1 MTTLG
6 KYEIVQELGTGSMGV
21 IYRARDTILDRDVA
35 LKTIARA
42 GSLDPELK
50 ERFYREA
57 RSCARLQHSN
67 IVTVYD
73 LGEQDGTAYI
83 AMELLVGADLRR
95 FIAEKQTLP
104 VERKIELLAGVCDG
118 LEHAHT
124 HGIVHRDIKPSNI
137 FLNEDGRAKILD
149 FGVAR
154 LPTSNLTM
162 MGRVLGTPHYMA
174 PEQII
179 GKPCDVRSDVF
190 SLAIVAFEFLSS
202 AHPFFGESIPK
213 RILHEPPDELLARN
227 PQLPPDL
234 GPVIAKG
241 LEKEPE
247 QRYPSAAEFGS
258 ALRKVRNRLRGLP
271 PGTESRISYPALA
284 TPPPPAASISF
295 PSAEPTRDELRVP
308 VNANT
313 EFKMSALLTALQ
325 EFDTAIEQ
333 RDVSGGRRALEI
345 IRKVAAVDDRFST
358 ALKESISRMQD
369 LEASMP
375 PRAEPPAP
383 PPVPAPMPPMA
394 QPSPTI
400 PPAPA
405 IKETIP
411 AASVPPPPTET
422 RPSVPPP
429 THPSEAAVAVGQAE
443 VNSHPAFS
451 DDATSL
457 FTAATLPHRPAPA
470 VTTPA
475 PVAPPPPAKTETK
488 PAAGT
493 GTGEPKPAAK
503 PVAGPPNAAPA
514 KAAVPGPP
522 EVVATQSA
530 AKDGQSAPRKNAIL
544 LFGAIA
550 AVLILV
556 GGLVFYLMKRP
567 GNAER
572 VTPVAT
578 AETSADAPVFT
589 APTAS
594 SIVATVPRGAKINI
608 IRVPRSRAQEWVE
621 VQYISGATV
630 YPAGAMRA
638 VNLVNWSSTKSDVD
652 YALLQTFAPADGAG
666 EAELRLQLRKLNDFI
681 ARFPGS
687 AEEASARIDS
697 ARLSI
702 ALARQEVA
710 AGQPNGPEI
719 TGATQN
725 LDAVQNHPD
734 LAGVVQQLRQDLQA
748 VQKGAKPT
756 AASASPAPPLDV
768 ERALRSAENFWEDGD
783 YDPAERLLKRVLE
796 QQPDNQRAR
805 ALLGRVQRAKRAE
818 GLE

>member
-6 KYEIVQELGTGSMGV
+6 KYEIVQELGTGSMGI

-57 RSCARLQHSN
+57 RSCARLQHPN

-83 AMELLVGADLRR
+83 AMELLVGADLRK

-104 VERKIELLAGVCDG
+104 VERKIELLAGVCEG
-118 LEHAHT
+118 LHHAHS
-124 HGIVHRDIKPSNI
+124 HGIIHRDIKPSNI

-190 SLAIVAFEFLSS
+190 SLAIVAFEFLSY

-213 RILHEPPDELLARN
+213 RILHEPPDGLLARN
-227 PQLPPDL
+227 PQLPPEL
-234 GPVIAKG
+234 EPLIAKG

-247 QRYPSAAEFGS
+247 QRYPSAGEFGS
-258 ALRKVRNRLRGLP
+258 ALRKLLNRLRGMATST
-271 PGTESRISYPALA
+271 GTRTGHPAA
-284 TPPPPAASISF
+284 PPPSAAVSF
-295 PSAEPTRDELRVP
+295 PSAEPTSDEVRVP
-308 VNANT
+308 ANANT

-333 RDVSGGRRALEI
+333 RDIPAGRRALEI

-375 PRAEPPAP
+375 PPAEPPAP
-383 PPVPAPMPPMA
+383 PPSAAPTAPRVA
-394 QPSPTI
+394 PSPAI
-400 PPAPA
+400 PPAA
-405 IKETIP
+405 AVKETAP
-411 AASVPPPPTET
+411 APSAPPPPPEA
-422 RPSVPPP
+422 RPLAPPP
-429 THPSEAAVAVGQAE
+429 AHPSEAAVAVGQAE
-443 VNSHPAFS
+443 VKLQPAFS
-451 DDATSL
+451 GDATSL
-457 FTAATLPHRPAPA
+457 FGAAAPPRVAPA
-470 VTTPA
+470 ATTPA
-475 PVAPPPPAKTETK
+475 PAAPAPPLPTETR
-488 PAAGT
+488 PASGIGT
-493 GTGEPKPAAK
+493 GDPKPAAK
-503 PVAGPPNAAPA
+503 PEAARQSAAPA
-514 KAAVPGPP
+514 KPAVPHAP
-522 EVVATQSA
+522 EIVISKSEPKTSQP
-530 AKDGQSAPRKNAIL
+530 APRRNTIL

-550 AVLILV
+550 AVLILA
-556 GGLVFYLMKRP
+556 GGLVFYLMNRP
-567 GNAER
+567 GSAER
-572 VTPVAT
+572 VTAVAT
-578 AETSADAPVFT
+578 AETSVDAPVFT

-594 SIVATVPRGAKINI
+594 KIIATAPRGAKINI
-608 IRVPRSRAQEWVE
+608 IRAPRSRTQEWVE

-630 YPAGAMRA
+630 YPAGAMRT
-638 VNLVNWSSTKSDVD
+638 VNLVNWSSTKSDVG
-652 YALLQTFAPADGAG
+652 YSLLQAFAPADGAG
-666 EAELRLQLRKLNDFI
+666 EAELRQHLGKLNDFI

-687 AEEASARIDS
+687 AEEANARIDS

-710 AGQPNGPEI
+710 AGEPDGAEI

-725 LDAVQNHPD
+725 LDAVQNRAD
-734 LAGVVQQLRQDLQA
+734 LAGVVQQLRQDLQT
-748 VQKGAKPT
+748 VQKGSKRT
-756 AASASPAPPLDV
+756 AAGSPPAPAIDV

-783 YDPAERLLKRVLE
+783 YDPAERLLKRVLGQE
-796 QQPDNQRAR
+796 PDNQRAR

-818 GLE
+818 ALE